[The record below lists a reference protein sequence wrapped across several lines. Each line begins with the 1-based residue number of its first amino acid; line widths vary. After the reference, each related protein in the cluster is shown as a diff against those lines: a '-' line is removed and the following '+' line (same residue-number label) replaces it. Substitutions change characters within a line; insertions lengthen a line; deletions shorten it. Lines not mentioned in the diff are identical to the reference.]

1 MRSARRKKTHPSTRT
16 AFESL
21 ESRAMLAGLGTDS
34 LSGLGS
40 TTAVLLSGSSSP
52 AGIVLTGGSP
62 TLGSASGTSGSQP
75 NGPVLL
81 GGSGSGSGSSTG
93 GSGSSTPNGPV
104 LFCGTGSG
112 SGSSTSGSGSST
124 PNGPVLLGGSGSGSG
139 SSTGGSGSSTPNGP
153 VLLGGS
159 GSGSS
164 TGGSGSSAP
173 NGPVLLGGLGSGAG
187 SSTSGSSSSAP
198 NGPVLLSGTGSGAG
212 STPSGTGGSSA
223 PNGPVL
229 LGGSGS
235 ATIPTSAVSGGLL
248 NYLPSGYEIGPN
260 SASDPVFQQGYAQW
274 MAASML
280 ATTTT
285 STSASVNAAPT
296 TSSPGILGSFNNWFS
311 YEYNTWVA
319 IVQNPGATLGG
330 AWDGAVDGAAMAAN
344 AATFHQIDSLD
355 DYVNHAIS
363 QNGGVY
369 GTANYFAH
377 IGAYAGEAAI
387 VVYAGTT
394 YFTAPLYHYTTA
406 AGAQGIALD
415 GVITGPVWATN
426 LPPSVVLNP
435 YTGPIARTFLGWV
448 GPYQVGTTVSYMPL
462 TQYFAV
468 PGETFAPSLIK
479 LFQFYSQGG
488 VVPLP

>member
-21 ESRAMLAGLGTDS
+21 ESRAMFAGLGTDS

-124 PNGPVLLGGSGSGSG
+124 PNGPVLFCGTGSGSG
-139 SSTGGSGSSTPNGP
+139 SSTSGSGSSTPNGP
-153 VLLGGS
+153 VLFCGTGS
-159 GSGSS
+159 GS
-164 TGGSGSSAP
+164 
-173 NGPVLLGGLGSGAG
+173 G

-235 ATIPTSAVSGGLL
+235 STIPTSAVSGGLL